1 MNKNNKI
8 QNINR
13 WNINIQG
20 GLEQFEYLDHHQ
32 NLCTF
37 LTLNNDL
44 KEIII
49 SVDGQ
54 ISTIESNGILGNDK
68 PKTKPW
74 MYKMYTPI
82 TKPGNY
88 IKSFC
93 KKWLDLSS
101 SELDICHFVAND
113 IKGNNKSDIYSKN
126 LPDRTPQEVK
136 RLFKVVI
143 HQIRD
148 IHKEIPI
155 FAIETTPTISRWKA
169 WDKISLANDLIK
181 KYCDSNDRLFYISTR
196 DYFIGDNGLP
206 TEDFFIRDK
215 LHLNRKG
222 YALWANIIKKNLSKM
237 TLLILLFLIVD

>member
-1 MNKNNKI
+1 MNLTIKHISKYKFSKNLSYGVQRLRLKPQNNKI

-20 GLEQFEYLDHHQ
+20 GVEQFEYLDHHQ

-82 TKPGNY
+82 TKPGNH

-93 KKWLDLSS
+93 KK
-101 SELDICHFVAND
+101 
-113 IKGNNKSDIYSKN
+113 
-126 LPDRTPQEVK
+126 
-136 RLFKVVI
+136 
-143 HQIRD
+143 
-148 IHKEIPI
+148 
-155 FAIETTPTISRWKA
+155 
-169 WDKISLANDLIK
+169 
-181 KYCDSNDRLFYISTR
+181 
-196 DYFIGDNGLP
+196 
-206 TEDFFIRDK
+206 
-215 LHLNRKG
+215 
-222 YALWANIIKKNLSKM
+222 
-237 TLLILLFLIVD
+237 